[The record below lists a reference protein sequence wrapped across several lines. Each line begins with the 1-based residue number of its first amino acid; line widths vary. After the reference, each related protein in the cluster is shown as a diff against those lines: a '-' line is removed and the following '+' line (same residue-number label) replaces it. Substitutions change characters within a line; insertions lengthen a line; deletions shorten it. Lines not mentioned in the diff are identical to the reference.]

1 MPAAGYAYAPP
12 TSQAIMFCKAYSIR
26 KSPTMSKQTNLT
38 DARNNLAELCN
49 QVVADR
55 KVIIIN
61 RQEGENVALIAVD
74 ELESLLETSHLLRSP
89 KNAVRLL
96 TALERAKA
104 RTLKPQNIN
113 ELHQK
118 LGIGEEE

>member
-1 MPAAGYAYAPP
+1 
-12 TSQAIMFCKAYSIR
+12 
-26 KSPTMSKQTNLT
+26 MSNQTNLT

-55 KVIIIN
+55 EVVIIS
-61 RQEGENVALIAVD
+61 RQEGESVALIAVD
-74 ELESLLETSHLLRSP
+74 ELDSLLETSHLLRSP

-104 RTLKPQNIN
+104 RTLKPKNIN
-113 ELHQK
+113 ELRQE
-118 LGIGEEE
+118 LGIDEEKEG